1 MKKGHDEN
9 DEVDE
14 RMKKGHDENDEVDEW
29 SIFMKKHHEVIANAH
44 SKTKIMKN
52 SSENIID
59 KTCLERLN
67 HRQMNVRKEER
78 WLQVPGGVYTSP
90 TTKLNVS
97 YEEVLT
103 ERGLDEGQAPGREKN
118 RWNGKSQRDFAD
130 KSYDNSIDWRK
141 ANLTRMVV
149 SNVFI
154 ETSMYENLVNDC
166 VLYYKRSP
174 VQPKKLRS

>member
-1 MKKGHDEN
+1 
-9 DEVDE
+9 
-14 RMKKGHDENDEVDEW
+14 MKKGHDENDEVDEW

-52 SSENIID
+52 SSEKIID
-59 KTCLERLN
+59 KTCLKRLN

-118 RWNGKSQRDFAD
+118 RWNGKPQRDFAD
-130 KSYDNSIDWRK
+130 KTYDNSIDWRRK
-141 ANLTRMVV
+141 FDKNSCTHCFYW
-149 SNVFI
+149 NKH
-154 ETSMYENLVNDC
+154 
-166 VLYYKRSP
+166 VLKFCQWLCTIIKRSP